1 MQKDIVHNS
10 TTYRELHLHGKE
22 AKKGLIFYTDTA
34 ELKLLN
40 FIPLVNLQNNCV
52 QWNNY
57 TDFHINNR
65 EDWHNSQT

>member
-52 QWNNY
+52 Q
-57 TDFHINNR
+57 
-65 EDWHNSQT
+65 